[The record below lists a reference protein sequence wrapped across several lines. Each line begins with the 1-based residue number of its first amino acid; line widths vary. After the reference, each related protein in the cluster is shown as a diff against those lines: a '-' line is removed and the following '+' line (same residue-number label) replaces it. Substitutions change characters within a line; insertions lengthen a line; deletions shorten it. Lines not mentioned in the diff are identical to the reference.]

1 MQDKPQKSKV
11 GRRTLLGG
19 FGASALAT
27 AAVVFGTGKAAS
39 AHYNH
44 YGCCHLVFLP
54 SSYST
59 CRANRNYTWYCQ
71 ATATRGCGCCER
83 VNSSGTIIASAYSCD
98 RV

>member
-1 MQDKPQKSKV
+1 MQEKPQRPKV
-11 GRRTLLGG
+11 GRRGILWGI
-19 FGASALAT
+19 GASALAT
-27 AAVVFGTGKAAS
+27 SAAVFGTGNAAS
-39 AHYNH
+39 AAV
-44 YGCCHLVFLP
+44 YGCCHLVFPP

-83 VNSSGTIIASAYSCD
+83 KNANGTIIASAYSCD